1 MGTRSTI
8 SFIEKDKNG
17 ESTVACI
24 YQQYDGYLEGVGKSL
39 VEWLMPKIMV
49 NGIPDYEHDY
59 ANGIPDL
66 AAQYVHDFKKGIG
79 NLYLYSPDWNAEEW
93 CDYNYK
99 VIHEFNNNGNAD
111 DVLTIEVSNWDNEE
125 PFFVGKPSELLEY
138 IKKGGDDSV

>member
-49 NGIPDYEHDY
+49 TNMIMLMECQIWLRNMFMILKKELEICICILLIGTQKNG
-59 ANGIPDL
+59 
-66 AAQYVHDFKKGIG
+66 
-79 NLYLYSPDWNAEEW
+79 
-93 CDYNYK
+93 
-99 VIHEFNNNGNAD
+99 VI
-111 DVLTIEVSNWDNEE
+111 II
-125 PFFVGKPSELLEY
+125 
-138 IKKGGDDSV
+138 IK